1 MPPHRA
7 TPARAEGTLAG
18 QGQGA
23 AGPRGDAAWPPE
35 YATAPRPVHAAAG
48 RPGAVRWPAWAAR
61 LCGFLLLTRA
71 SCDALLETWRDQGG
85 MGPGALLNGLLLLA
99 ACRFALLRPRPLASA
114 VLPLWGPFLLASLGS
129 VAVAPDVNGAI
140 RLLLVQASYGAAF
153 ALPFWL
159 VRSRAQRLHWLRLLL
174 WSSVL
179 PACWAVVELV
189 QTGGQ
194 SRLQASFSH
203 PNVFAFYLLLMV
215 ALLLYL
221 QHARPQRLC
230 WLYLPVLLALL
241 VLTGTRSAWA
251 GCVLLFGLY
260 GLLAKRRF
268 LLYLML
274 APLLLLFSED
284 VRMRVADIAAGT
296 YDQQGQLNSYAWRVL
311 LWQAGLRWMDG
322 LHWLYGYGLEAF
334 RYYSPRFFPLPG
346 QDSWDPHNVYVQL
359 YFETGVLGLA
369 GYGWLFLRLL
379 PRLYRAAPDWPSAVL
394 ALAMA
399 LAYLLTSWS
408 DNMLYYLSF
417 NWYFWFYMGCAAA
430 RED

>member
-1 MPPHRA
+1 
-7 TPARAEGTLAG
+7 
-18 QGQGA
+18 
-23 AGPRGDAAWPPE
+23 
-35 YATAPRPVHAAAG
+35 V

-61 LCGFLLLTRA
+61 LCAFLLLTRA
-71 SCDALLETWRDQGG
+71 SCDAVLETWRDQGGG

-99 ACRFALLRPRPLASA
+99 ACRYALLRPRPLGTV
-114 VLPLWGPFLLASLGS
+114 VLPAWAPFLLASLGS
-129 VAVAPDVNGAI
+129 VAVAPDAGGAA

-159 VRSRAQRLHWLRLLL
+159 VRSHAERLHWLRLLL
-174 WSSVL
+174 WSSVP
-179 PACWAVVELV
+179 PACWAMVELLL
-189 QTGGQ
+189 TGGQ

-221 QHARPQRLC
+221 QQAAPQRLR
-230 WLYLPVLLALL
+230 WLYLMVLLALL
-241 VLTGTRSAWA
+241 VLTRTRSAWA
-251 GCVLLFGLY
+251 GCLLLFALY

-268 LLYLML
+268 LLYPML
-274 APLLLLFSED
+274 APVLLLFSED
-284 VRMRVADIAAGT
+284 VRLRVADIAAGA
-296 YDQQGQLNSYAWRVL
+296 YDQEGQLNSYAWRLL
-311 LWQAGLRWMDG
+311 LWRAGLRWMDG

-346 QDSWDPHNVYVQL
+346 QDSWDPHNVYIQL

-394 ALAMA
+394 ALAMV
-399 LAYLLTSWS
+399 LAYLLSSWS

-417 NWYFWFYMGCAAA
+417 NWYFWFFMGCAAA
-430 RED
+430 REG